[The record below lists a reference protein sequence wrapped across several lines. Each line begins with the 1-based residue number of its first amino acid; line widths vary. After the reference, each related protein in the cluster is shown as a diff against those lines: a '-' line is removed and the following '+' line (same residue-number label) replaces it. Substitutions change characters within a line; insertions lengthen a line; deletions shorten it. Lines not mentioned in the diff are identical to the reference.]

1 MTIRK
6 QNGIASDGLADLIE
20 FVRSN
25 SPYYAKFWDPCWTRK
40 GHVVS
45 LTDLPVVDHKSFW
58 EANTC
63 LDSKVITS
71 KQKDGIVF
79 KTGGTT
85 THPKVSFYSQKE
97 LHGLSLQLAECLSRC
112 GVAQGDVVANLF
124 YAGDLYGSFL
134 LHVLSVYHLPGGAIQ
149 LPITGHVTLESMER
163 QIIEFQAAVVL
174 STVTTMSQL
183 SERIL
188 DAGKSHPYVRL
199 LLFSGEAF
207 YDDQAP
213 LLKAAFPNA
222 TIRSVV
228 YGSMDCGIIG
238 LPPRGG
244 HYNQDPRLHQVNS
257 PNVIVEILNE
267 DGEPV
272 REPGEVGS
280 LVATNMERR
289 LMPIVR
295 YPSGDRAAWV
305 DPSLGLFRI
314 LERDRTAIRLGPVSI
329 DMVDLKRVV
338 SSVFG
343 DRPVGKVQAIITRQ
357 DRKDLLTL
365 NVAYTP
371 ATEEE
376 NSRLKAALRGEL
388 DAVRPMFREHVEK
401 DLINPLQI
409 EFLKMSE
416 LAVNPRSGKTSEV
429 LDLRSTTV

>member
-1 MTIRK
+1 MTPHERH
-6 QNGIASDGLADLIE
+6 GITSSILADLIE
-20 FVRSN
+20 FVKSN
-25 SPYYAKFWDPCWTRK
+25 SPYYAKYWEPALATK
-40 GHVVS
+40 GNAVS

-63 LDSKVITS
+63 LNSKVITS

-85 THPKVSFYSQKE
+85 THPKVSFWSQKE
-97 LHGLSLQLAECLSRC
+97 LHGVSLQLAECLSRC
-112 GVAQGDVVANLF
+112 GVDQGDMVANLF

-134 LHVLSVYHLPGGAIQ
+134 LHILSVYHLSCGSIQ
-149 LPITGHVTLESMER
+149 LPVAGHVTLESMER
-163 QIIEFQAAVVL
+163 QLIEFEATVVL
-174 STVTTMSQL
+174 ATVTTMSQL

-188 DAGKSHPYVRL
+188 NAGKTHPYVRL

-207 YDDQAP
+207 YDDQAG

-222 TIRSVV
+222 TIRSLV
-228 YGSMDCGIIG
+228 YGSMDCGVIG
-238 LPPRGG
+238 LPPKGD
-244 HYNQDPRLHQVNS
+244 HYNQDPRLHEANS
-257 PNVIVEILNE
+257 PNIIVEILND
-267 DGEPV
+267 DGQPIT
-272 REPGEVGS
+272 EPGEVGS
-280 LVATNMERR
+280 LVATNMKRQ
-289 LMPIVR
+289 LMPIIR

-314 LERDRTAIRLGPVSI
+314 LGRDRTAIRLGPVSI
-329 DMVDLKRVV
+329 DFVDLKRVV

-343 DRPVGKVQAIITRQ
+343 GRPVSKVQAIITRE
-357 DRKDLLTL
+357 DRKDLLTM

-376 NSRLKAALRGEL
+376 SSRLQAALIDKL
-388 DAVRPMFREHVEK
+388 NAVRPMSREHVEK
-401 DLINPLQI
+401 DLINPLKI
-409 EFLKMSE
+409 KFLKMSE

>member
-1 MTIRK
+1 MNVHK
-6 QNGIASDGLADLIE
+6 QNGINSRSLADLIE
-20 FVRSN
+20 FVKSN
-25 SPYYAKFWDPCWTRK
+25 SPYYAKYWGPRWAQKDD
-40 GHVVS
+40 VVS

-112 GVAQGDVVANLF
+112 GVVQGDMVANLF

-134 LHVLSVYHLPGGAIQ
+134 LHVLSVYHLSTGAIQ
-149 LPITGHVTLESMER
+149 LPVAGHVNLESMER
-163 QIIEFQAAVVL
+163 QIVDFQATVVL

-188 DAGKSHPYVRL
+188 NAGKTHPYVRL

-207 YDDQAP
+207 YDDQAGP
-213 LLKAAFPNA
+213 LKAAFPNA

-238 LPPRGG
+238 LPPKVD
-244 HYNQDPRLHQVNS
+244 HYNHDPRLHQVNS
-257 PNVIVEILNE
+257 PNVVVEILNE
-267 DGEPV
+267 DGEPIS
-272 REPGEVGS
+272 EPGVVGS

-289 LMPIVR
+289 LMPIIR

-305 DPSLGLFRI
+305 DLSLGIFRV
-314 LERDRTAIRLGPVSI
+314 LERDRTAIRIGPVSV
-329 DMVDLKRVV
+329 DVVDLKRVV
-338 SSVFG
+338 SSVLG
-343 DRPVGKVQAIITRQ
+343 DRPVDKVQAIITRE
-357 DRKDLLTL
+357 DRKDLLKI
-365 NVAYTP
+365 NVAYIP

-376 NSRLKAALRGEL
+376 SSRLKAALREKL
-388 DAVRPMFREHVEK
+388 NAVRPMFREHVEK

-409 EFLKMSE
+409 DFLRMSE
-416 LAVNPRSGKTSEV
+416 LVVNPRSGKTSEV

>member
-6 QNGIASDGLADLIE
+6 QNGITSSGLADLIE

-25 SPYYAKFWDPCWTRK
+25 SPYYAKCWEPCWAQK
-40 GHVVS
+40 GNAVS

-63 LDSKVITS
+63 LNSKVITS

-97 LHGLSLQLAECLSRC
+97 LHGVSVQLAECLSRC
-112 GVAQGDVVANLF
+112 GVGQGDMVANLF

-134 LHVLSVYHLPGGAIQ
+134 LHVLSVYHLSSGAIQ
-149 LPITGHVTLESMER
+149 LPVAGHVTLESMER
-163 QIIEFQAAVVL
+163 QIIEFEATVIL

-188 DAGKSHPYVRL
+188 SAGKTHPYVRL

-207 YDDQAP
+207 YDDQAGP
-213 LLKAAFPNA
+213 LKAAFPNA

-228 YGSMDCGIIG
+228 YGSMDSGIIG
-238 LPPRGG
+238 LPPNED
-244 HYNQDPRLHQVNS
+244 HYNDDPRLHQVNS
-257 PNVIVEILNE
+257 PNVIVEIINE
-267 DGEPV
+267 DGEPTRV
-272 REPGEVGS
+272 PGEVGS
-280 LVATNMERR
+280 LVATNIERR
-289 LMPIVR
+289 LMPIIR
-295 YPSGDRAAWV
+295 YPSGDRATWV

-314 LERDRTAIRLGPVSI
+314 LGRDRTTIRIGPVSI
-329 DMVDLKRVV
+329 DLVDLKRVV
-338 SSVFG
+338 SSVLG
-343 DRPVGKVQAIITRQ
+343 DRPVSKVQAIITRE
-357 DRKDLLTL
+357 DRKDLLTM
-365 NVAYTP
+365 NIAYTP

-376 NSRLKAALRGEL
+376 SSQLQAALRKEL
-388 DAVRPMFREHVEK
+388 NAVRPMFREHVEK
-401 DLINPLQI
+401 DLINPLQLK
-409 EFLKMSE
+409 FLRMSE